1 MSQPHIL
8 FIDDTPSNLHIAEA
22 YLEET
27 QCVVDFADDGNAG
40 IAIAKKRQLD
50 VIFLDLEMPEPD
62 GFATARA
69 IRAFSSTPIIAMTGH
84 NEIDIKSKLSQS
96 AFNGYMG
103 KPFSYETLIEQ
114 IEKFTGVKIAT
125 PVNQDAAKHSSVEPS
140 QDTDRTQ
147 ILDLQ
152 AVNARLKNNTSLIN
166 KILQSFA
173 KNNTH
178 TYKAFCEALD
188 QKDWVVAKRICHTL
202 KGGGANIGATKLSN
216 LGATLEKQCGQK
228 EQPSIAQMNNLK
240 KHISLTIA
248 ACNQQLAT
256 GAPQATAAPAAT
268 INKEQIKQKL
278 TCVLN
283 NLETDVGLAQDEL
296 DELDAKIENNDDIQN
311 MVSLFNQ
318 FELTKLAN
326 CIENY
331 LHSHP

>member
-27 QCVVDFADDGNAG
+27 QCVVDFADNGNSG
-40 IAIAKKRQLD
+40 IAIAKSQHLD

-62 GFATARA
+62 GFATAHA
-69 IRAFSSTPIIAMTGH
+69 IRTFSSTPIIAMTGH
-84 NEIDIKSKLSQS
+84 NEIDIKSKLAQS

-103 KPFSYETLIEQ
+103 KPFSYETLLDQ
-114 IEKFTGVKIAT
+114 IEKFTGFKIPHSEKQAT
-125 PVNQDAAKHSSVEPS
+125 QSPSAQPPSDAEN
-140 QDTDRTQ
+140 TQ
-147 ILDLQ
+147 ILDL
-152 AVNARLKNNTSLIN
+152 ASVNTRLKNNTTLIN

-188 QKDWVVAKRICHTL
+188 QKDWQTAKRICHTL
-202 KGGGANIGATKLSN
+202 KGGGANIGATALSA
-216 LGATLEKQCGQK
+216 LGAVLEKQCSQK
-228 EQPSIAQMNNLK
+228 ELPTKAQMNDLK

-248 ACNQQLAT
+248 ACNQQLTT
-256 GAPQATAAPAAT
+256 GAPQPKNAPAAA

-296 DELDAKIENNDDIQN
+296 DELDAKIENDGDIQN

-318 FELTKLAN
+318 FELTKLAH